1 MTHVDDLYEPADD
14 REPEP
19 CDWYPAPEPVDLEE
33 VEGLYRAY
41 VTCGGVGGVRLSAAI
56 RLADLSAD
64 LVAELREA
72 RRRIAEFEAL
82 EKREDWTVTPSRDD
96 VPTSNDPLKSMFSR
110 GDLAEETARRN
121 GWQLWR
127 QRSLA
132 RPWEPIDS
140 DPPF

>member
-1 MTHVDDLYEPADD
+1 MTDIDDLYEPADD

-19 CDWYPAPEPVDLEE
+19 CDWYPAPEPVDLDDLQK
-33 VEGLYRAY
+33 LYDLAEADNALPSWR
-41 VTCGGVGGVRLSAAI
+41 SAVYLRVPELI
-56 RLADLSAD
+56 
-64 LVAELREA
+64 AELREA
-72 RRRIAEFEAL
+72 RQRIAAFEAL